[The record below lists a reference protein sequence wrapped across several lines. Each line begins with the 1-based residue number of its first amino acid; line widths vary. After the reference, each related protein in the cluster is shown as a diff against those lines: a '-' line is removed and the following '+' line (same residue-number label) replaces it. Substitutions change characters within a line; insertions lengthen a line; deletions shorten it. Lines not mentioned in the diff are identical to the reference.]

1 MSKKPNTP
9 PLQPVPADGKCTHC
23 GNNCFTLAEDSTTYT
38 PGYFFHNGKVHGD
51 GSGSTTQESAEDE
64 AVRFFCD
71 QCGTRYAVPKEL
83 LK

>member
-9 PLQPVPADGKCTHC
+9 PLRPVPADGKCTHC
-23 GNNCFTLAEDSTTYT
+23 GNHRFTLAEDSTTYT
-38 PGYFFHNGKVHGD
+38 PGYFFHNGDACLD

-64 AVRFFCD
+64 AVRFFCG
-71 QCGTRYAVPKEL
+71 QCGTRYAVPEEL

>member
-9 PLQPVPADGKCTHC
+9 PLRSVPADGKCTHC
-23 GNNCFTLAEDSTTYT
+23 DNHRFTLAEDSPTYT
-38 PGYFFHNGKVHGD
+38 PGYFFHNGDACLD

-64 AVRFFCD
+64 AVRFFCG